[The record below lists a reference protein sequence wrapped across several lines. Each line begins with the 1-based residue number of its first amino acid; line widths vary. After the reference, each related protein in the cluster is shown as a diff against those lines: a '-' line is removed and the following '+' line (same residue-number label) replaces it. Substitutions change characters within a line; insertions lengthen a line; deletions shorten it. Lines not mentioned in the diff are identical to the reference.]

1 MNLFAL
7 LAGRFRGV
15 WLYLSLLLV
24 PCASAW
30 AQVCAVPQNN
40 GTNVTS
46 TGGQVVNGYFS
57 PSSANV
63 TYTAGTSPTIGM
75 GNARGSTTWATG
87 DLALIIQMQC
97 VDLDRTESDT
107 YGDGTAGRPAYG
119 YLETPSSSCKV
130 GQYEYVP
137 AGVGT
142 NATSFVAGAALQ
154 FTYVQADP
162 NASSTRRSFQIIRV
176 PQYGNFTLGGTLNGL
191 AWDGLNGGVIALD
204 VAKTMDFN
212 GQTIDM
218 GAQGF
223 RGAGGRQSTG
233 AGSNPYRHPASSPDV
248 VHAGKAEG
256 IAGSPRL
263 LFTDSSPFDR
273 ADTAG
278 TVINISTATYV
289 GYPGTGTTA
298 DFDFSRGAPGNA
310 GGGGQYFTGAYH
322 NGGGGGGGNGG
333 SGGRGGFGWR
343 AAGWAGVLADYS
355 NIEAVTTQHLAAFG
369 GAPFGGAGLARV
381 VMGGGGGA
389 GDQNGNSA
397 GDLGR
402 MSGGTGGGVVLIR
415 AGALTGSGTIDVRG
429 GVGNHNPLNDAA
441 GAGAAGGSVIVV
453 SPNWTSG
460 ALTVNAQGGEG
471 GDSWIGGGSAH
482 SGGGGGGGGV
492 VILTG
497 SGSVNSSGATNGITN
512 INDSPPGGVDH
523 GAMPGTEGVF
533 SVVAESTD
541 PVSNSGYKCLPQA
554 NLGISKTANPAS
566 ISAGQTTQFT
576 LTLTNSGPQTGTNST
591 VIDGLPAGLGTL
603 TWVSSSVA
611 GGASIGAT
619 SIASITTFTGTVT
632 LPVGSTITIVLQA
645 VGASA
650 TSAINSASIAAAS
663 TITDANLS
671 NNVATASV
679 VIGPTTDLSIT
690 KAASTPTLALGATTL
705 FTLTV
710 ANLGPT
716 AVTGARIVDV
726 IPANLGTVSFVS
738 ASGLAS
744 ATLTANSLSG
754 NNFTGT
760 ATLPVNSTLTVVL
773 RAVGGTTS
781 QVINSANIAAPAGVT
796 DPNPSNNT
804 GTAQVTIG
812 GQVDLSISKS
822 ASPTTLADNQTTVF
836 TLIVSN
842 SGPSTATNAVVS
854 DVLPSG
860 LNGVTLISTSG
871 AAGGTVTATTT
882 SSSRLTS
889 TLTLPPNSSVTIN
902 FSALASGVGS
912 QVNNASVT
920 APVSVVDINTANN
933 AASATVVI
941 PVPAALAISKTNN
954 TSTLA
959 AGSTTNYV
967 IVVSNAGPNAA
978 NNALLKDPAAAGLQC
993 TGVTC
998 SASGGA
1004 ICPSASVAALQGAGV
1019 PIATFPAVSSLT
1031 FTLSCGVTAT
1041 GQ

>member
-1 MNLFAL
+1 VKTLHSLAAALRICGALMAL
-7 LAGRFRGV
+7 LLGIAG
-15 WLYLSLLLV
+15 
-24 PCASAW
+24 SAW

-63 TYTAGTSPTIGM
+63 TYTAGTTPTIGM
-75 GNARGSTTWATG
+75 GNARGSTTWVTG

-97 VDLDRTESDT
+97 ADLDRTDTDT
-107 YGDGTAGRPAYG
+107 YGDGVAGRPAHG
-119 YLETPSSSCKV
+119 YLETPSGSCKA

-142 NATSFVAGAALQ
+142 NASSFVAGAPLQ
-154 FTYVQADP
+154 YTYVQADP
-162 NASSTRRSFQIIRV
+162 TGSSTRRSFQIVRV
-176 PQYGNFTLGGTLNGL
+176 PQYGDFTLGGTLSGL

-204 VAKTMDFN
+204 VAKTLNFA
-212 GQTIDM
+212 GQTIDIS
-218 GAQGF
+218 AQGF

-233 AGSNPYRHPASSPDV
+233 AGNNPYRHPASGAV

-256 IAGSPRL
+256 IAGTPRL
-263 LFTDSSPFDR
+263 LFLDSTPFDR
-273 ADTAG
+273 NDVTG
-278 TVINISTATYV
+278 TVIDVSTATYV

-298 DFDFSRGAPGNA
+298 NFDFARGAPGNA
-310 GGGGQYFTGAYH
+310 GGGGQYFDGGYH
-322 NGGGGGGGNGG
+322 NGGGGGGANGG
-333 SGGRGGFGWR
+333 AGGRGGFGWR
-343 AAGWAGVLADYS
+343 SAGWAGVLADYS
-355 NIEAVTTQHLAAFG
+355 NIETVTGQHLAAFG

-389 GDQNGNSA
+389 GDQNGNS
-397 GDLGR
+397 GGILGR
-402 MSGGTGGGVVLIR
+402 MSGGSGGGIVLIR
-415 AGALTGSGTIDVRG
+415 AGALSGSGTIDVRG

-460 ALTVNAQGGEG
+460 VLTVNAQGGDG

-497 SGSVNSSGATNGITN
+497 SGAVNRSGGSNGITN
-512 INDSPPGGVDH
+512 VADAPPGGADH

-533 SVVAESTD
+533 SLVPESSD

-554 NLGISKTANPAS
+554 NLGISKSAS
-566 ISAGQTTQFT
+566 PSTISVGQTTQFT

-619 SIASITTFTGTVT
+619 SIASVTTFTGTVT

-650 TSAINSASIAAAS
+650 TSAINSASIAAAN

-679 VIGPTTDLSIT
+679 VIGPTTDLSIS

-710 ANLGPT
+710 SNLGPT

-738 ASGLAS
+738 ASGVAG

-754 NNFTGT
+754 NTFTGT
-760 ATLPVNSTLTVVL
+760 ATLPVNSTLTIAL

-781 QVINSANIAAPAGVT
+781 QVINSANVSPPSGVT
-796 DPNPSNNT
+796 DAISSNNT

-822 ASPTTLADNQTTVF
+822 ANPSTLADSQTTVF
-836 TLIVSN
+836 SLVVSN
-842 SGPSTATNAVVS
+842 AGPSTATNAVVS

-860 LNGVTLISTSG
+860 LNGATLISTSG
-871 AAGGTVTATTT
+871 AAGGTVTATTS

-889 TLTLPPNSSVTIN
+889 TVTLPPGSSVTIN

-933 AASATVVI
+933 SASATVVI
-941 PVPAALAISKTNN
+941 PVPAALAISKSNN

-959 AGSTTNYV
+959 AGSTTSYV

-978 NNALLKDPAAAGLQC
+978 NNALLKDPAATGLQC
-993 TGVTC
+993 TGVSC

-1004 ICPSASVAALQGAGV
+1004 ICPSTSVATLQGAGV

-1031 FTLSCGVTAT
+1031 FTLTCGVTAT